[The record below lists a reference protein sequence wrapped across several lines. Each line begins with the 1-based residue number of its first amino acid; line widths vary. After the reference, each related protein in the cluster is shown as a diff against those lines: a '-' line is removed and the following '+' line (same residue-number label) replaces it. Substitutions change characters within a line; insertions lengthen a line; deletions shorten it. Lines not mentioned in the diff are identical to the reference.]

1 MKLLSRLSNQS
12 ERKFAKLSIFHTIKH
27 LIIKMVD
34 IISKAS
40 EYQFQATV
48 SFCVKYIQSNG

>member
-12 ERKFAKLSIFHTIKH
+12 ERKFAKLSIFYFIQH
-27 LIIKMVD
+27 LIIRMVD
-34 IISKAS
+34 IITKTY
-40 EYQFQATV
+40 EYQFQVTI

>member
-1 MKLLSRLSNQS
+1 MKLLSRLSNRS
-12 ERKFAKLSIFHTIKH
+12 ERKFAKISIVYIIQH
-27 LIIKMVD
+27 LIINMVGVV
-34 IISKAS
+34 SKAC